1 MAKDDDILEEA
12 RELFR
17 SCEEREADNRDE
29 ALEQEDR
36 RNRKT
41 GADVEIGRER
51 LVLRAPNGSRW
62 AITVSNAGVLGAIAL

>member
-1 MAKDDDILEEA
+1 MNLPAPTPDYSPANEA
-12 RELFR
+12 AVRR
-17 SCEEREADNRDE
+17 

-51 LVLRAPNGSRW
+51 LVLRSPNGSRW
-62 AITVSNAGVLGAIAL
+62 AVTVSNAGVLGAVAL